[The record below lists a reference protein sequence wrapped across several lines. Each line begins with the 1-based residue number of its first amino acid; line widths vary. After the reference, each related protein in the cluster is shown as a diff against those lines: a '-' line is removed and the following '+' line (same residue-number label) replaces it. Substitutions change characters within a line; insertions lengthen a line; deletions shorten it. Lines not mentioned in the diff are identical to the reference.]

1 MIPDPSRVRLL
12 RDNRKT
18 WLSLAGLSV
27 IFIFG
32 MFCVVFLQ

>member
-1 MIPDPSRVRLL
+1 MIPDPSRVRLS
-12 RDNRKT
+12 RDNRRT

-27 IFIFG
+27 VFIFG